1 MNINELSNAEVLFLY
16 FSNQNYIDGI
26 NDILEYGSTYQE
38 LDLAGIS
45 RITIEKPL
53 SPEELEDLR
62 NSVFYLNALSVNDK
76 LEPIVQMIKEADS
89 ALYNSFVNTKEKLS

>member
-26 NDILEYGSTYQE
+26 NDILEHGSTYQE

-45 RITIEKPL
+45 RIIIEKPL
-53 SPEELEDLR
+53 LPEELEELR
-62 NSVFYLNALSVNDK
+62 HSVFYLNALSVNDK

-89 ALYNSFVNTKEKLS
+89 ALYNSFVSTKKN